1 MTKASKK
8 QEKPARDDSVVL
20 KPRKQVVADAIL
32 DGATVKEAA
41 AAAGVCLSSAEK
53 MKGASDVKQYLVQ
66 NRAELSNALQLKR
79 GDIIVGIMDAIETAK
94 LIADP
99 GSMIRGYAEIAKMLG
114 LYAPEV
120 KKVEISMTQRA
131 IANKYEAMS
140 DEDLLKIAEGRVIDG
155 ECVSIPSDQTSH

>member
-1 MTKASKK
+1 MPKALKK
-8 QEKPARDDSVVL
+8 QDKPARDASVVL
-20 KPRKQVVADAIL
+20 KPSKKAVADALL
-32 DGATVKEAA
+32 DGATVKKAAEAA
-41 AAAGVCLSSAEK
+41 GLCLSSAEK
-53 MKGASDVKQYLVQ
+53 IKSAEDVRQYLSQ
-66 NRAELSNALQLKR
+66 SRAELANVTQLKR

-131 IANKYEAMS
+131 IANKYEGMS
-140 DEDLLKIAEGRVIDG
+140 DEDLLKIAEGQVVEG
-155 ECVSIPSDQTSH
+155 EFTTVPTSH

>member
-8 QEKPARDDSVVL
+8 QDKPVRDDSVVL
-20 KPRKQVVADAIL
+20 KPRKQTVADALL
-32 DGATVKEAA
+32 DGATVNEAA
-41 AAAGVCLSSAEK
+41 AAVGITPRQVEN
-53 MKGASDVKQYLVQ
+53 MKKASDVKQYLVQ

-79 GDIIVGIMDAIETAK
+79 GDIIVGIMDAIDVAK

-140 DEDLLKIAEGRVIDG
+140 DEDLLKIAEGAVIDG
-155 ECVSIPSDQTSH
+155 ECSTVTTSH